1 MPPTHLLYRHGF
13 RSSPRSF
20 EAQRLLGWLARHR
33 PDVTVCYPALP
44 PSSAD
49 ALRLVREGTADAR
62 IANGDGLFGWRAV
75 AAFCTGA
82 DIRLIDGS
90 GHAPS
95 DFDRHLPPS

>member
-20 EAQRLLGWLARHR
+20 EAQRLLGWLDRHR
-33 PDVTVCYPALP
+33 PGVTVCYPALP

-49 ALRLVREGTADAR
+49 ALRLAREGTADAL
-62 IANGDGLFGWRAV
+62 IADGDELLAWPEV

-90 GHAPS
+90 DHAPS
-95 DFDRHLPPS
+95 DFDHPLPPC